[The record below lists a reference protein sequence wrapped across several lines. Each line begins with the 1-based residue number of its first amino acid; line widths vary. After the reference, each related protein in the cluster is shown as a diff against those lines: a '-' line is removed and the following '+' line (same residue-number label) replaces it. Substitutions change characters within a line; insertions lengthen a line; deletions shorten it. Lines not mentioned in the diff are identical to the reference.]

1 MSRPTIGGPLG
12 ELLDGAPEPPD
23 GTRSLVHGRVLE
35 VAVGDGAAWV
45 LASFEP
51 APDAPALHR
60 AMKER
65 VEALLLSELSR
76 SAKSLREEGRKRY
89 DRIWFASFAPLPPDA
104 DRALAP
110 FGFRPIARSAGDDG
124 AEFRGALAALRHEG
138 GVDEPTALFEA
149 TIAHGP
155 TDAAHDA
162 LASALGDRVWGE
174 RPRLLFDRA
183 LAAFAI
189 TGNASAV
196 SELELLETKVVS
208 DATGVVRFI
217 PPLLFQ
223 ALADGAAA
231 VVGELGREVQWAE
244 LHEEDGLAPPPL
256 FRFRDGSSWA
266 HVPIGHEL
274 LRWCVMPLAPGERPP
289 RFSEW
294 IAQTFR

>member
-12 ELLDGAPEPPD
+12 ELLEGAPEPPD

-35 VAVGDGAAWV
+35 VAIGDGAAWV
-45 LASFEP
+45 LASFEA
-51 APDAPALHR
+51 APDAPTLHR

-65 VEALLLSELSR
+65 VEAVLLSELSR
-76 SAKSLREEGRKRY
+76 SAKSLRDEGRKRY
-89 DRIWFASFAPLPPDA
+89 DHIWFASFAPLPANA

-110 FGFRPIARSAGDDG
+110 FGFRQVATG
-124 AEFRGALAALRHEG
+124 AEFRSALAALRHEG
-138 GVDEPTALFEA
+138 GVDEPVALFEA
-149 TIAHGP
+149 TISHAP
-155 TDAAHDA
+155 VDAAHDA
-162 LASALGDRVWGE
+162 LAAALGDRVWGE

-183 LAAFAI
+183 LAEFAI
-189 TGNASAV
+189 TGHESAV
-196 SELELLETKVVS
+196 SELALLEAKLVS

-231 VVGELGREVQWAE
+231 VVAELGREVQWAE
-244 LHEEDGLAPPPL
+244 LHEEDGLSPPPL
-256 FRFRDGSSWA
+256 FRFRDGTSWA

-294 IAQTFR
+294 VAQTFR